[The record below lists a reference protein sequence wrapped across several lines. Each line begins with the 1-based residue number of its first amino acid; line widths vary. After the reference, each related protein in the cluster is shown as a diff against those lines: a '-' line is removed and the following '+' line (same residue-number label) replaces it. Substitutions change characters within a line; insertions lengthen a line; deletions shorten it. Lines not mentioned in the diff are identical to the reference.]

1 MPFVVDQRSVPFTSY
16 RFVYLLH
23 REGSENKGNN
33 VVPLPYR
40 STKPLL
46 KNAYRT
52 VNRSF
57 HMHAASRTSEFPHVV
72 SCLNLQ
78 TSTALQTWSS
88 FNVLFTALISPFFKD
103 ENVDYEKNLSRLM
116 RLFIQYMCEE

>member
-16 RFVYLLH
+16 RLVSLMH
-23 REGSENKGNN
+23 REGSEKKGND

-40 STKPLL
+40 STRPLL

-57 HMHAASRTSEFPHVV
+57 HMHVAS
-72 SCLNLQ
+72 
-78 TSTALQTWSS
+78 
-88 FNVLFTALISPFFKD
+88 
-103 ENVDYEKNLSRLM
+103 
-116 RLFIQYMCEE
+116 